1 MGTSTAEV
9 YGARRARRNKAT
21 TALPWYHIGDQAFL
35 HRASLSLQGGRTLRP
50 HGDGDEILSSTIER
64 SAQPREALTRVAHAI
79 ERVPWL
85 IPTISFVTGVIGF
98 VMVKRGAELARFI
111 AIVALAGWVWL
122 LVEPLV
128 RRYLERHKSGIGKFV
143 SNFLTQSLQQEVLFF
158 SLPFLFGSLQRDIGQ
173 IAFIAIAAGAAL
185 LTALDPLYERW
196 IAARAAT
203 RLLFHAYCS
212 LIAAVVVVP
221 MVVHLSLEQALPLSL
236 GAVGVWLLLTSPMS
250 LRSLRSTRHK
260 LIWVACSTL
269 APLLVWLLRAHVPPA
284 GLAVTQA
291 VITQSIVD
299 RTPGP
304 AVRSLTTAELS
315 CGRRRVRRDSR
326 AERRCAI
333 HQFRMASRRGNRAH
347 HRRDPRRQRQR
358 LAHLL
363 SQGEFPG
370 QRPRTLD
377 RRRENATGA
386 AAQAHAILRTAMIRP
401 RDTKRITRYLGV
413 IARSAGLRQ
422 VSELP

>member
-1 MGTSTAEV
+1 METETKFAEAPPVDRTS
-9 YGARRARRNKAT
+9 
-21 TALPWYHIGDQAFL
+21 
-35 HRASLSLQGGRTLRP
+35 
-50 HGDGDEILSSTIER
+50 
-64 SAQPREALTRVAHAI
+64 PRALTRIALAL

-85 IPTISFVTGVIGF
+85 IPSISFMTGVIGF
-98 VMVKRGAELARFI
+98 VMVKRGADLARAI
-111 AIVALAGWVWL
+111 AIAALVGWVWL
-122 LVEPLV
+122 LIEPLI
-128 RRYLERHKSGIGKFV
+128 RRYLERRRSGIGKFV

-173 IAFIAIAAGAAL
+173 IAFIVIAACAAL

-260 LIWVACSTL
+260 IIWITCSAL

-291 VITQSIVD
+291 VITQSITD

-304 AVRSLTTAELS
+304 AIRTLTTAEL
-315 CGRRRVRRDSR
+315 GAGVVAFAAIR
-326 AERRCAI
+326 APSGVAQSINFEWRHA
-333 HQFRMASRRGNRAH
+333 
-347 HRRDPRRQRQR
+347 
-358 LAHLL
+358 
-363 SQGEFPG
+363 GEI
-370 QRPRTLD
+370 
-377 RRRENATGA
+377 E
-386 AAQAHAILRTAMIRP
+386 
-401 RDTKRITRYLGV
+401 RITAEIHGGNDSGWRTYSRKETFPANAPGRWIVDVRTPQGQLLKRMQFFV
-413 IARSAGLRQ
+413 Q
-422 VSELP
+422 P

>member
-1 MGTSTAEV
+1 MESETKFAAAPPVE
-9 YGARRARRNKAT
+9 
-21 TALPWYHIGDQAFL
+21 
-35 HRASLSLQGGRTLRP
+35 GR
-50 HGDGDEILSSTIER
+50 SS
-64 SAQPREALTRVAHAI
+64 PVMTRIAVGL

-85 IPTISFVTGVIGF
+85 IPTISFATGVIGF
-98 VMVKRGAELARFI
+98 VMVKRGAELARVI
-111 AIVALAGWVWL
+111 AVIALVGWVWL
-122 LVEPLV
+122 LIEPLV
-128 RRYLERHKSGIGKFV
+128 RRFLEQRRSGIGKFV

-173 IAFIAIAAGAAL
+173 IAFITIASCAAL
-185 LTALDPLYERW
+185 LTALDPIYERW

-260 LIWVACSTL
+260 IIWLACSML

-291 VITQSIVD
+291 VITQSITD

-315 CGRRRVRRDSR
+315 SGVVAFAAIR
-326 AERRCAI
+326 APSGVAQSINFEWR
-333 HQFRMASRRGNRAH
+333 H
-347 HRRDPRRQRQR
+347 D
-358 LAHLL
+358 
-363 SQGEFPG
+363 GEI
-370 QRPRTLD
+370 
-377 RRRENATGA
+377 E
-386 AAQAHAILRTAMIRP
+386 
-401 RDTKRITRYLGV
+401 RITAEIHGGNDSGWRTYSRKESFPANAQGRWIVDVRTPQGQL
-413 IARSAGLRQ
+413 LRRLQ
-422 VSELP
+422 FFVTP